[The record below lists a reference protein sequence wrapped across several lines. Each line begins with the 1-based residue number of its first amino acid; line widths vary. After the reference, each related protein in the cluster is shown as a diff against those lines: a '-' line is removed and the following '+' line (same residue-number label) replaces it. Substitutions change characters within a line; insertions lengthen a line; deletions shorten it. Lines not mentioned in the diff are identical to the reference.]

1 MTGKL
6 IKYEIRSSIRL
17 IGLIWIALLAV
28 SVLLGIVMG
37 IFDRLMQAHGAIAVL
52 GKLLSVIPPLLYAGI
67 FIAMFVIMVLLV
79 LLRFYKGL
87 LGDEGYL
94 MHTLPVKPWQLI
106 TAKGVVAA
114 GVVIVSSIVAV
125 LSIMILVG
133 FDDFSGMM
141 RGIGNMLESLADEP
155 KYILVV
161 IEGVILMVLSALQ
174 SVYRIYAAMAIGQL
188 ADKYRALASLA
199 AYIAINIALTVLF
212 VAIILIGDA
221 TGLDYVLG
229 RWLMGVDF
237 TEKTFTIIQMT
248 MGAMFLVTVV
258 QLAAFHVI
266 TERIL
271 SLKLNLL

>member
-52 GKLLSVIPPLLYAGI
+52 GKLLSVIPPLLYTGI
-67 FIAMFVIMVLLV
+67 FIAMFVITILLV
-79 LLRFYKGL
+79 LLRFYRGL

>member
-6 IKYEIRSSIRL
+6 IKYERRSSIRL

-37 IFDRLMQAHGAIAVL
+37 IFDRLMQANGSIAVL

-67 FIAMFVIMVLLV
+67 FIAMFVITVLLV

-221 TGLDYVLG
+221 TGFDYVLG

>member
-67 FIAMFVIMVLLV
+67 FIAMFVITVLLV